1 MEGFLDTLER
11 LDFSHAAGLAGR
23 YFDDVVG
30 ILSIVFGGAILMFA
44 WKHHRYFLGVTGFLA
59 GCFLGLLF
67 KANVMPDGGAT
78 HVIYIVLAGAAMGV
92 VCVLFRRLVGMLLG
106 GFVTAVALCV
116 IYPKFMEPGR
126 HNLLMMSIGFML
138 GGGLGAMFPRF
149 FYVVATSL
157 FGAAF
162 VTFGLA
168 GTLLPNLM
176 SDPAVANRPLW
187 HAMILMPLFLF
198 GVVYQLLTTRGEEG
212 PGTPPE
218 PAPVDRRGQ
227 FA

>member
-1 MEGFLDTLER
+1 MEGLLDILER
-11 LDFSHAAGLAGR
+11 LDLSHAAGLAGR
-23 YFDDVVG
+23 HFDDVVG

-44 WKHHRYFLGVTGFLA
+44 WKHHRYFLGVTGFLT
-59 GCFLGLLF
+59 GCFLGLIF
-67 KANVMPDGGAT
+67 KANVMPDGGAG
-78 HVIYIVLAGAAMGV
+78 HILYIVLAGAAAAAICM
-92 VCVLFRRLVGMLLG
+92 LFRRFVGMLLG

-116 IYPKFMEPGR
+116 VYPKFMAPDR

-149 FYVVATSL
+149 FYITATSL

-168 GTLLPNLM
+168 GTLLPSLM
-176 SDPAVANRPLW
+176 SDPTVADRPLW

-198 GVVYQLLTTRGEEG
+198 GVVYQMLTTRGEEG
-212 PGTPPE
+212 PASEPE
-218 PAPVDRRGQ
+218 PEERRRVY
-227 FA
+227 A